1 MRCNLFLV
9 EKGVCNFQSDV
20 FIEEGENPNGR
31 THTWGSGDSG
41 QGGVETLAK
50 EGREGRRQEC

>member
-9 EKGVCNFQSDV
+9 EKGICIFQSDV

-50 EGREGRRQEC
+50 EG